1 MDQVGQVEAL
11 NYQTL
16 GQVDQEEPA
25 PILILEMENLI
36 FQ

>member
-11 NYQTL
+11 NYQIL
-16 GQVDQEEPA
+16 DQVDQEEPA